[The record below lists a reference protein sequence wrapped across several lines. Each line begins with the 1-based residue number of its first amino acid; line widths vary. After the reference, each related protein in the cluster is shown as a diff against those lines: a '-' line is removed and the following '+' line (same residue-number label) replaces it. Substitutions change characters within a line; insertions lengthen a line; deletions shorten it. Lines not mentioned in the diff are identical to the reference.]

1 MRKLLHTSRY
11 WILGLLV
18 LATPWA
24 AAAQGDPARPSDQE
38 SALRAIE
45 KKLQLVQERVK
56 MPDEESGSDAL
67 LGAPKQ
73 VLDDPA
79 TRDAYLTYIQARYR
93 YLASSGLEHRRNVF
107 AWQHWSSQVIF
118 GVVLVLVGAGV
129 YFSAVQFHRDLRP
142 ARHMPRT
149 ESGEKTEFTASLKE
163 IKVSSPVLGVIILAI
178 SLAFFYLYLVFVYPI
193 QEVV

>member
-1 MRKLLHTSRY
+1 MRTLLHTSRH
-11 WILGLLV
+11 WMLGLLL

-38 SALRAIE
+38 SVLRALE

-56 MPDEESGSDAL
+56 MSAGESDSDAL
-67 LGAPKQ
+67 PGASEQ
-73 VLDDPA
+73 VLNDPA
-79 TRDAYLTYIQARYR
+79 TRDAYLTYVQERYR
-93 YLASSGLEHRRNVF
+93 YLASHFEHRRNVF
-107 AWQHWSSQVIF
+107 AWQHWSSQIIF

-129 YFSAVQFHRDLRP
+129 YFSAVQFHRGLRP
-142 ARHMPRT
+142 APHVSRT
-149 ESGEKTEFTASLKE
+149 ESEQKTEFTASLKE

>member
-1 MRKLLHTSRY
+1 MRTLLHTSRH
-11 WILGLLV
+11 WMLGLLL

-24 AAAQGDPARPSDQE
+24 AAAQGDPARPSNQE
-38 SALRAIE
+38 SARRAVE

-56 MPDEESGSDAL
+56 MSAGESDSDAL
-67 LGAPKQ
+67 PGASEQ
-73 VLDDPA
+73 VLNDPA

-129 YFSAVQFHRDLRP
+129 YFSAMQFHRGLRP
-142 ARHMPRT
+142 ARRMPRT
-149 ESGEKTEFTASLKE
+149 ESEEKTEFTASLKE